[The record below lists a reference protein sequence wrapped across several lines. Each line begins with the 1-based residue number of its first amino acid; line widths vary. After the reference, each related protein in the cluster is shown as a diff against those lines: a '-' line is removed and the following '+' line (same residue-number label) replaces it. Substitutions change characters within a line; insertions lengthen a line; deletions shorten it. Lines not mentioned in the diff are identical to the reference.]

1 MTLRYYTFQVLR
13 ELAGTIYLTL
23 LLGFMCHLTV
33 STQCIQQ
40 NFCLMLCA
48 NIFSKQ
54 KTSLLIIEPNMDTDM
69 DRTIPTKIQNF
80 EVPSRQNF
88 AFSSGCL
95 LQSESLWMLV
105 EKMT

>member
-23 LLGFMCHLTV
+23 LLGFTRHLTV

-40 NFCLMLCA
+40 NFCLVLCV

-54 KTSLLIIEPNMDTDM
+54 KTSLLTIEPNMDTDM

-80 EVPSRQNF
+80 EVHVKTEFCIQLRMSPAVRVAVDVS
-88 AFSSGCL
+88 
-95 LQSESLWMLV
+95 
-105 EKMT
+105 